1 MSGKN
6 PMKNPHIVKC
16 VVNIGVGKG
25 GEELR
30 KARKVIEMVTGQEP
44 VDTISKITNADLDVR
59 EDQPVG
65 TKVTLRGTKAY
76 EFLKEAFWVKEDMIL
91 EDSFDEYGNFSFGIS
106 DYTDFKG
113 KSYNPNIG
121 IFGMD
126 ISVELARKGQRVK
139 RRVKQPKRIPD
150 KHRLTK
156 QEGID
161 FVEKAF
167 GVEVLE

>member
-1 MSGKN
+1 MKKKN

-30 KARKVIEMVTGQEP
+30 KARKVLTMITDQEP
-44 VDTISKITNADLDVR
+44 VDTISKSTNADLEVR
-59 EDQPVG
+59 EGSPIG
-65 TKVTLRGTKAY
+65 SKVTLRGTKAY
-76 EFLKEAFWVKEDMIL
+76 QFLKEAFWVKENLIL
-91 EDSFDEYGNFSFGIS
+91 EDSFDEFGNFSFGIS
-106 DYTDFKG
+106 DYTDFKDM
-113 KSYNPNIG
+113 SYNPNIG

-139 RRVKQPKRIPD
+139 RRSKQPKRIPD

-156 QEGID
+156 EEGID